1 MFKQH
6 PQLFHISLIIGD
18 FLLTFSA
25 FIIAFYLRFYS
36 GFFTVIAI
44 PDYSDYFL
52 LCLVAPVFAVIV
64 FHLLDVYQTR
74 RIESIFID
82 LLPVLNTSII
92 LVLLLSAL
100 TFFYRE
106 TSFSRLTFLLF
117 GIIFFLLVSI
127 ERIFIRSALKYLR
140 TRGFNVKRL
149 LLIGAGEIAD
159 RVIESLMK
167 NKSFGYQ
174 VVGVVDDQQENSYYP
189 KPHGVK
195 IIGRTKEL
203 NKIVHE
209 QDIDKVII
217 TLPVRAYDKICRI
230 VDKCEHEGIESE
242 IVPDYFKII
251 QQKTKV
257 KNLDGLPIVSIRSL
271 PTDEMGYTVAKRVFD
286 VAFSS
291 MVLILGAPLLLGIV
305 LAVKL
310 TSPGP
315 VFFCQERIGI
325 NRRRFKMYKFRTM
338 RVAPEQESDV
348 TWTTSNDNRRTWV
361 GTFLRKSSL
370 DELPQFWNVLRGDM
384 SIVGPRPERPYF
396 AQQFKD
402 RFPKYM
408 VRHQIKT
415 GITGWAQ
422 VNGWRGDTSIQKR
435 LEFDLYYLENWSFLF
450 DLKIIGLTMF
460 KSINDNN
467 AY

>member
-6 PQLFHISLIIGD
+6 PRLFQLTLVLGD
-18 FLLTFSA
+18 LLLTFSA
-25 FIIAFYLRFYS
+25 FVSAFYLRFYS
-36 GFFTVIAI
+36 GFFAVANI
-44 PDYSDYFL
+44 PDYNDYLL
-52 LCLVAPVFAVIV
+52 LCLVAPVFAVVV
-64 FHLLDVYQTR
+64 FQFLDIYQTR
-74 RIESIFID
+74 RIESIFVD
-82 LLPVLNTSII
+82 LLPVLNTSVI
-92 LVLLLSAL
+92 LVLLLSAV

-117 GIIFFLLVSI
+117 GFTFFILISL

-140 TRGFNVKRL
+140 MRGFNVKRL

-159 RVIESLMK
+159 RVIDSLMR
-167 NKSFGYQ
+167 NKSYGYQ
-174 VVGVVDDQQENSYYP
+174 IVGIADDQHANSYFP

-209 QDIDKVII
+209 HQIDKVII
-217 TLPVRAYDKICRI
+217 TMPVRAYDKICRI
-230 VDKCEHEGIESE
+230 VEKCEKEGVESE

-251 QQKTKV
+251 QPKTKV

-271 PTDEMGYTVAKRVFD
+271 PTDEVGYTVAKRIFD
-286 VAFSS
+286 IAFSS
-291 MVLILGAPLLLGIV
+291 FVMLLGAPVLLLIA

-338 RVAPEQESDV
+338 RVAPTKESDV
-348 TWTTSNDNRRTWV
+348 TWTTSDDGRRTWI

-396 AQQFKD
+396 AQQFKN

-450 DLKIIGLTMF
+450 DLKIIGLTLF
-460 KSINDNN
+460 KGLINNN